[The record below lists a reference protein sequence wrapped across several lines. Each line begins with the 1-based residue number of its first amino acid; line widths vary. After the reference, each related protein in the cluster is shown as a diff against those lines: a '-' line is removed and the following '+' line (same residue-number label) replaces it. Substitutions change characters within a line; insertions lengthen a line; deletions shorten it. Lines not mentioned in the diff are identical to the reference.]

1 VALIWIA
8 RIAID
13 RALGCGLKLSTGF
26 QDLGRHA
33 DGAAG

>member
-8 RIAID
+8 HMTID